1 MVPLKDSLSSIKKMS
16 HSPTRQLWKGSLSKF
31 QSLLFA
37 HHCRNSH
44 SFSSERTTSLRYYS
58 ILSKI
63 KKTKQKINT
72 IQQEHQ
78 VNPTSLIT
86 PERVDSFI
94 SKQFPEKYK
103 EMKKAE
109 GLYSLVDHQEGFSSL
124 PMTNI
129 DTTTMIPPTTT
140 TTTTTTYP
148 NNTTATTNTTNMT
161 TTTNATNSKRNH
173 SISFREMLTKEE
185 RIELD
190 LENLK
195 NIFKKTA
202 KHSPN
207 HSKVCKVTIIGAPN
221 AGKSTIL
228 NNLVRRKVSAVS
240 PKTQTTRNRSLAVLN
255 ESSHQIVFFD
265 TPGILNMEHSK
276 LKVDKTAKET
286 IEGLQDESCLTM
298 ELADVVLLMID
309 VTKPLQHV
317 DHILDLLSKYA
328 KKEKQFHLCALI
340 NKCDMVEMDRCEEY
354 RFELIRSNVFDQ
366 AFIVSA
372 KTGYGLE
379 SLKKYLFEKSKSR
392 KWYFDETDG
401 VTPSMTSRDV
411 VAEVIREKL
420 YRRCNK
426 EVPYQTQIRI
436 PKLELSPSG
445 EYLIIDADLI
455 VRNVGQQRIVQ
466 NALKYVNTYATADL
480 QRMYKANVV
489 MQFTIKVK

>member
-1 MVPLKDSLSSIKKMS
+1 
-16 HSPTRQLWKGSLSKF
+16 
-31 QSLLFA
+31 
-37 HHCRNSH
+37 
-44 SFSSERTTSLRYYS
+44 
-58 ILSKI
+58 
-63 KKTKQKINT
+63 
-72 IQQEHQ
+72 
-78 VNPTSLIT
+78 
-86 PERVDSFI
+86 
-94 SKQFPEKYK
+94 
-103 EMKKAE
+103 MKKAE
-109 GLYSLVDHQEGFSSL
+109 GLYDLVEESST
-124 PMTNI
+124 PAI
-129 DTTTMIPPTTT
+129 
-140 TTTTTTYP
+140 P
-148 NNTTATTNTTNMT
+148 NNNDTRSR
-161 TTTNATNSKRNH
+161 NATRESLSNMSTT
-173 SISFREMLTKEE
+173 FREMLTKEE
-185 RIELD
+185 RTELN
-190 LENLK
+190 LENLQK
-195 NIFKKTA
+195 IFKQTA

-207 HSKVCKVTIIGAPN
+207 NSKTCKVTIIGAPN

-265 TPGILNMEHSK
+265 TPGILNMENSK

-309 VTKPLQHV
+309 VTKPLHHI

-340 NKCDMVEMDRCEEY
+340 NKSDMVEMDRCEEY
-354 RFELIRSNVFDQ
+354 RFELIRSDVFDQ

-392 KWYFDETDG
+392 KWYFDETAG
-401 VTPSMTSRDV
+401 VTPAMTTRDV
-411 VAEVIREKL
+411 VKEVIREKL

-426 EVPYQTQIRI
+426 EVPYQTQIQI
-436 PKLELSPSG
+436 TKLELSPSG
-445 EYLIIDADLI
+445 EHLIIDADLI

-489 MQFTIKVK
+489 LQFKVKIK